1 MSARIDRLCDQLRI
15 KLHGIDR
22 RLEALKPNGS
32 SVSEKSS
39 RLAEVQIEVVQQRI
53 QGRNSVLATATR
65 TIDDWQCL
73 ASAERSDERDIL
85 VKRGDVF
92 PLNDRADATEDYA
105 VAVFEVA
112 IAAADA
118 AVEAALHALLAR
130 TDADRASMPRLTTS
144 TIIGLTTCP
153 NVS

>member
-1 MSARIDRLCDQLRI
+1 MSARIDRLCDHLRI

-32 SVSEKSS
+32 SVSEKSA

-53 QGRNSVLATATR
+53 QGRNSILATATR
-65 TIDDWQCL
+65 TINDWHCL
-73 ASAERSDERDIL
+73 ASATRADERAAMID
-85 VKRGDVF
+85 KGDVF
-92 PLNDRADATEDYA
+92 PLNDRADASEDYA

-130 TDADRASMPRLTTS
+130 TDADRASMPSLTTS

-153 NVS
+153 TVS